1 MKVSRTW
8 LQKYFLEPLPAV
20 EAMADALTFHSSEVE
35 EIKGDMI
42 DVKILPDRAG
52 YALSHRGVALETAAS
67 LGLGMSNDPLRE
79 SLPTWPTTDQLT
91 VDVDDAY
98 VVRHLGAI
106 VRGVKVGPSPTW
118 LKEALESVGQRSI
131 NNIVDATNYVML
143 NIGQPMHAFDVAK
156 VTKSGARGGADANGD
171 AVHITIRRA
180 AAGEQVTV
188 LTGETYTLTTDVFV
202 IADATSGTA
211 LDIAGLKGGMA
222 SGITE
227 ATTDLFVSVGTYD
240 GVTIRKMSQALKLWT
255 DASLRYQNKI
265 SPELGAYGMRDIL
278 KLIQDIAGGD
288 VVGVVDVYPK
298 PAPAQPHVPATL
310 ERLNAILG
318 TTFSVEDVTSALDR
332 IALPYEVQGE
342 AFTIMPTFER
352 TDINTVQDLAEEV
365 GRVLGYDRVIA
376 QELPAMTTSPDQRK
390 FRGLER
396 IKDVLTEHGFT
407 EISTQSFAAEGE
419 IVLEN
424 PLQSDRP
431 ALRPTL
437 VENMK
442 DALTRAEFVAPLV
455 LGTEPRLKLFELGSV
470 FKKSG
475 EHFALALG
483 YKQLTGKQSA
493 NVLPEVVQAL
503 ADMFPTSGL
512 TLPST
517 IDPTICELSL
527 DGVALE
533 ALGEGYDPV
542 KVSLSEYK
550 QFSLYPFALR
560 DVAVWTPAGTEE
572 SEVSLTIAGA
582 AGDLLVRMD
591 LFDRFEKADAAT
603 GTSRIS
609 YAFRMV
615 FQSDSRTLAD
625 TDIDPA
631 MTAITVALNSK
642 KDWEVR

>member
-1 MKVSRTW
+1 MKVSSTW
-8 LQKYFLEPLPAV
+8 LQKYFTEPLPAS
-20 EAMADALTFHSSEVE
+20 EGLADALTFHSSEVE
-35 EIKGDMI
+35 EIKGDML
-42 DVKILPDRAG
+42 DVKILPDRAAYG
-52 YALSHRGVALETAAS
+52 LSHRGVALETAAS
-67 LGLGMSNDPLRE
+67 LGIPMTSDPLRE
-79 SLPTWPTTDQLT
+79 SLPEFPSTDKLT
-91 VDVDDAY
+91 VEVDDAY
-98 VVRHLGAI
+98 VLRHLAAL
-106 VRGVKVGPSPTW
+106 VHGVKVGPSPAW

-143 NIGQPMHAFDVAK
+143 NIGQPMHAFDLGKIAK
-156 VTKSGARGGADANGD
+156 DGD
-171 AVHITIRRA
+171 STRITIRRA
-180 AAGEQVTV
+180 AAGEAVTV
-188 LTGETYTLTTDVFV
+188 LTGETYTLTPDMFV

-227 ATTDLFVSVGTYD
+227 ATTDLLISVGTYE
-240 GVTIRKMSQALKLWT
+240 GTAIRKMSQALKLWT

-278 KLIQDIAGGD
+278 KLIQDVAGGE
-288 VVGVVDVYPK
+288 VAGVVDVYPH
-298 PAPAQPHVPATL
+298 PVSAQPHVPATL
-310 ERLNAILG
+310 ERINAILG
-318 TTFSVEDVTSALDR
+318 TNFSVDDVKTALDR
-332 IALPYEVQGE
+332 IALPHQVEGE
-342 AFTIMPTFER
+342 MFTIMPTFER
-352 TDINTVQDLAEEV
+352 TDIATVQDIAEEV
-365 GRVLGYDRVIA
+365 GRVLGYDRVLPV
-376 QELPAMTTSPDQRK
+376 ELPAMTTAPDQRK

-396 IKDVLTEHGFT
+396 FRDVLTQHGFT

-437 VENMK
+437 IENMK
-442 DALTRAEFVAPLV
+442 DALTRAEFVAPAV
-455 LGTEPRLKLFELGSV
+455 LGTEPALKLFELGSV
-470 FKKSG
+470 FKKDR
-475 EHFALALG
+475 EHFALTLG
-483 YKQLTGKQSA
+483 YKQLAGKQSV
-493 NVLPEVVQAL
+493 NVLPETVQAL
-503 ADMFPTSGL
+503 ADILPTSGL
-512 TLPST
+512 TLPSV

-527 DGVALE
+527 ENVNLE
-533 ALGEGYDPV
+533 ALGEGYEPV
-542 KVSLSEYK
+542 QIRLATYK

-591 LFDRFEKADAAT
+591 LFDRFEKTDATT

-631 MTAITVALNSK
+631 MAAITEALNA
-642 KDWEVR
+642 KDGWEVR

>member
-1 MKVSRTW
+1 MKVSRIW
-8 LQKYFLEPLPAV
+8 LQKYFTDNLPAS
-20 EAMADALTFHSSEVE
+20 EEIADALTFHSSEVE
-35 EIKGDMI
+35 EIKGDLL

-67 LGLGMSNDPLRE
+67 LGMTMTSDPLRE
-79 SLPTWPTTDQLT
+79 SLPEFPSTEKLS
-91 VDVDDAY
+91 VEVDDTY
-98 VVRHLGAI
+98 VLRHLGAI
-106 VRGVKVGPSPTW
+106 VRGVKVGTSPAW

-143 NIGQPMHAFDVAK
+143 NIGQPMHAFDLAK
-156 VTKSGARGGADANGD
+156 IAEDAEGGVTS
-171 AVHITIRRA
+171 ISIRRA

-188 LTGETYTLTTDVFV
+188 LTGETYTLTTNMFV
-202 IADATSGTA
+202 IADATSGAA

-227 ATTDLFVSVGTYD
+227 ATTDLLVSVGTYE
-240 GVTIRKMSQALKLWT
+240 GTAIRKMSQALKLWT

-278 KLIQDIAGGD
+278 KLITDVAGGK
-288 VVGVVDVYPK
+288 VVGVVDVYPH
-298 PAPAQPHVPATL
+298 PVAALPHVPATL

-318 TTFSVEDVTSALDR
+318 TNFSIDDVTTALDR
-332 IALPYEVQGE
+332 IALPYQVEGQT
-342 AFTIMPTFER
+342 FTIMPTFER
-352 TDINTVQDLAEEV
+352 TDITTVQDIAEEI
-365 GRVLGYDRVIA
+365 GRVLGYDRVTSE
-376 QELPAMTTSPDQRK
+376 ELPAMATVPDQRK
-390 FRGLER
+390 FRGIER
-396 IKDVLTEHGFT
+396 LKDILTQHGFT

-431 ALRPTL
+431 ALRSSL

-455 LGTEPRLKLFELGSV
+455 LGTEPALKLFELGSV
-470 FKKSG
+470 FKTSG
-475 EHFALALG
+475 EHLVLTLG
-483 YKQLTGKQSA
+483 YKQLTGKESLA
-493 NVLPEVVQAL
+493 VLPEAMQAL
-503 ADMFPTSGL
+503 ADAFSSELP
-512 TLPST
+512 LPST
-517 IDPTICELSL
+517 MHPNISELSL
-527 DGVALE
+527 DGVNLE
-533 ALGEGYDPV
+533 ALSEGYEPV
-542 KVSLSEYK
+542 QIRLATYK

-560 DVAVWTPAGTEE
+560 DVAVWTPSGTEE
-572 SEVSLTIAGA
+572 SEVALTIAGA

-591 LFDRFEKADAAT
+591 LFDRFEKTDATT

-631 MTAITVALNSK
+631 MAAITDALNA
-642 KDWEVR
+642 KDGWEVR